1 MTESLLCIGG
11 PFDGQRHENS
21 IDGSQTLVK
30 YVRASVIWP
39 VGEEPVPLN
48 GADRAIYS
56 REYISF
62 GDERVDFWL
71 HESLSPRDAFRRLLD
86 RYKGD
91 AK

>member
-21 IDGSQTLVK
+21 IEGSQTLVK
-30 YVRASVIWP
+30 HVAKAEKNVMPWF
-39 VGEEPVPLN
+39 E
-48 GADRAIYS
+48 RAIYT
-56 REYISF
+56 RESIHFHGEDSEY
-62 GDERVDFWL
+62 FWL

-86 RYKGD
+86 RYKGY